1 MGPFFQDRTGS
12 VFSFFKG
19 DFSLKKDTLFA
30 LPVITPACCY
40 KSSGSILISGCIYF
54 FFQVTTAVT
63 ARVVVIFS
71 HIIDEKSLD
80 SQGFETK

>member
-40 KSSGSILISGCIYF
+40 KNSGSILISGCI
-54 FFQVTTAVT
+54 FFQVTAAET

-71 HIIDEKSLD
+71 HIIDEKTLD